1 MLVSGSGNSL
11 LTKFQD
17 LQCIANCDGPDG
29 EKEYFEE
36 AVFQT
41 VQMFTAEMAC
51 WIAYLALTYAYDGGY
66 QSIKDSDQDED
77 DEGHD
82 EVAMPTLQG
91 KMVFLLA
98 MPTCCDIIGTTLMNI
113 GLLFIPVSV
122 FQMTRG
128 SIVLF
133 VGTLSTIFLKHQISR
148 LKWIGLWTVFAGV
161 FVVGLSTVIQPAKKA
176 VPSSS
181 VEGDGTTDFKALIGV
196 LMIVAGQLFTASQ
209 FVLEEHILGKYAL
222 HAVKVVAWE
231 GTFGTII
238 SIIGS
243 FVMLLILGPK
253 GSHGMFDLPNA
264 TSEVIGNKNLVIS
277 SVAIMISLATFNC
290 CGLGITR
297 SLSATSRS
305 TVDTCRT
312 VLIWLVSLGL
322 GWESFRFLQ
331 LIGFAMLVYGTL
343 IFNGVIGKEPKD
355 ELLPHDF
362 EHT

>member
-1 MLVSGSGNSL
+1 MLVSGSSNSL
-11 LTKFQD
+11 LTKYQD
-17 LQCIANCDGPDG
+17 LQCVANCDGPDS
-29 EKEYFEE
+29 EKKYFEQ

-41 VQMFTAEMAC
+41 VQMFIAEMAC
-51 WIAYLALTYAYDGGY
+51 WGAYAILKFYSNGGY
-66 QSIKDSDQDED
+66 QSVKDSNSVD
-77 DEGHD
+77 DVDVET
-82 EVAMPTLQG
+82 ESAIAPKLKG
-91 KMVFLLA
+91 KTVFLLA
-98 MPTCCDIIGTTLMNI
+98 MPTCCDIVGTTLMNI

-122 FQMTRG
+122 YQMTRG

-133 VGTLSTIFLKHQISR
+133 VGCLSTVFLKHSISR

-161 FVVGLSTVIQPAKKA
+161 FVVGFSTVVQPDKKP
-176 VPSSS
+176 VPSSEA
-181 VEGDGTTDFKALIGV
+181 EGSSADLKALAGV

-209 FVLEEHILGKYAL
+209 FVLEEHILSKYAL
-222 HAVKVVAWE
+222 HSVKVVAWE

-238 SIIGS
+238 SIGGS
-243 FVMLLILGPK
+243 FIMALILGSK
-253 GSHGMFDLPNA
+253 GKHGMFDLPNA
-264 TSEVIGNKNLVIS
+264 VSEVFSSTTLVTS

-331 LIGFAMLVYGTL
+331 LLGFAMLVYGTL
-343 IFNGVIGKEPKD
+343 IFNGVVGSEPKD
-355 ELLPHDF
+355 ELLPHEF